1 MSRPTHLLKHEHRVI
16 EKVMRALDGMCWRL
30 KNDEPVPS
38 DALFQMLD
46 FIQNFT
52 DGTHHAKEEQIL
64 FPLLERSGIESDE
77 NGPLGFLRRE
87 HATERGLAQ
96 QLQQTMAEF
105 QAGDQQARNRFAA
118 TAWQFRQHLVNH
130 IEQEDAI
137 LFCLTEELL
146 DDFDKDDLAYS
157 LAQANGQHGKQSTQ
171 HYERVAQELET
182 AWAI

>member
-16 EKVMRALDGMCWRL
+16 EKVMRALDGLCWRL
-30 KNDEPVPS
+30 KNNEPVPNE
-38 DALFQMLD
+38 ALVQMLD

-64 FPLLERSGIESDE
+64 FPVLERSGIENE

-87 HATERGLAQ
+87 HATERGLVQ
-96 QLQQTMAEF
+96 QLEQTMVEF
-105 QAGDQQARNRFAA
+105 QTGDEQARNRFAA

-130 IEQEDAI
+130 IEQEDSI

-157 LAQANGQHGKQSTQ
+157 LAHANGLNGKQSTQ